1 VRASGDAV
9 KAGQQVEVRIL
20 EVDPKSRRVSLSL
33 KQAGAKGDAV
43 RAASKAAEVRAEA
56 DVKKRQEKRK
66 GKALKGGLEF

>member
-1 VRASGDAV
+1 
-9 KAGQQVEVRIL
+9 
-20 EVDPKSRRVSLSL
+20 VSLSL